1 MGSAHNVWATLGLL
15 PLTEC
20 VLSWSTPLRLQV
32 ALQGNYLKRALD
44 CVHFPGLSCSG
55 SDSRVLH
62 KAQTRLGLRFVPFPG
77 PSSSGNQVLGER
89 ALPRWGGACYHL
101 PGPSHLVSC
110 VRSGSAISG
119 VPCLLWGADLW
130 LRPSWWM
137 STVHDPRKT
146 WLATGGLLTVWWRMP
161 SLGQRLP
168 LSLQLWLLP
177 ACLSASGRGWASPQP
192 ASTPLVFAQ
201 SFVL

>member
-1 MGSAHNVWATLGLL
+1 MNTASKYHWRVWG
-15 PLTEC
+15 
-20 VLSWSTPLRLQV
+20 VLAVSWPHWVCPCSRRV
-32 ALQGNYLKRALD
+32 
-44 CVHFPGLSCSG
+44 CFPSLHCSG
-55 SDSRVLH
+55 SRLLCRERPGLRALPRSKLLRFRFST
-62 KAQTRLGLRFVPFPG
+62 KAQTQLGLRFVPFPG
-77 PSSSGNQVLGER
+77 LSSSGNQVLGEH

-146 WLATGGLLTVWWRMP
+146 WLATGGLLTV
-161 SLGQRLP
+161 
-168 LSLQLWLLP
+168 
-177 ACLSASGRGWASPQP
+177 
-192 ASTPLVFAQ
+192 
-201 SFVL
+201 